1 VGTAVVDLGRTPEHR
16 PGEERR
22 RSRSRLV
29 TLAVVVVAMA
39 VIGILAVVDRG
50 AGPATEAAASSTTR
64 RPTTTDAEPRRGTGE
79 PLLGRPTG
87 IRLGVIGSNGVQVF
101 DLDTGDVVSEVR
113 GGFPGFGGTV
123 VPRGAGMVV
132 VVRDVATF
140 VPDLEAEAVVTP
152 IALGLA
158 QGVLP
163 SDQPDRVWLLE
174 GEPYGPTPLTLTEV
188 DLAGRAASDPI
199 ELPSD
204 ARPVGP
210 ADGGLIVNSPDGI
223 FHIRRDGS
231 RRRVA
236 PGTAFG
242 SHGTTVVH
250 RACDDQLRC
259 AVHVTDIATG
269 RSRQVP
275 GTEATVGT
283 TLSAALRPDGAA
295 LAAFRTGGQRDLV
308 VIDLAD
314 GTVLHHSENALRD
327 GSGLAWSPDGQWLF
341 WPEFAGVGALGR
353 DGELVQVD
361 VPPGFALVAFGGGR

>member
-1 VGTAVVDLGRTPEHR
+1 VVGV
-16 PGEERR
+16 
-22 RSRSRLV
+22 
-29 TLAVVVVAMA
+29 LA
-39 VIGILAVVDRG
+39 LVDRG
-50 AGPATEAAASSTTR
+50 AEPATEAVTSSTAR
-64 RPTTTDAEPRRGTGE
+64 RPTTTEAEPRRGTGE

-87 IRLGVIGSNGVQVF
+87 IRLGVIGPNGVQVF

-123 VPRGAGMVV
+123 VPRGAGMVLV
-132 VVRDVATF
+132 MRDVATF
-140 VPDLEAEAVVTP
+140 FPDLEADEDVVTP
-152 IALGLA
+152 VALGLA

-174 GEPYGPTPLTLTEV
+174 GDSFGPAPLTVTEV
-188 DLAGRAASDPI
+188 DLAGRTVSDPI

-210 ADGGLIVNSPDGI
+210 ADEGLIVNSPDGI
-223 FHIRRDGS
+223 FHIGRDGS

-242 SHGTTVVH
+242 SYGTTVVH

-259 AVHVTDIATG
+259 AVHVTDIVTG

-283 TLSAALRPDGAA
+283 TLSAALRPDGAV

-314 GTVLHHSENALRD
+314 GTVLHRSEDALRD

-341 WPEFAGVGALGR
+341 WPEFAGVGALSR
-353 DGELVQVD
+353 DGQLLQVD
-361 VPPGFALVAFGGGR
+361 VPPGFALVAFGAGG